1 VNSTSALASAL
12 NRLHIRAA
20 REDDLAAALAL
31 LEWEKG
37 KNSWLDRTDEILR
50 DAVNNSRSEHSLC
63 VAERDGEIVGFALYG
78 VIAGTVGSGT
88 IQSILVAPRS
98 RRAGIG
104 HRLLNYSIDDLA
116 SRRVRLVFAE
126 LPGDPLLVRYRAL
139 LISRGFLEETRIDDY
154 YRDGIPQIISR
165 LDL

>member
-1 VNSTSALASAL
+1 VNSTSALAPAL

-37 KNSWLDRTDEILR
+37 KNPWLDRTDEIVR
-50 DAVNNSRSEHSLC
+50 DAISNPKSEYSLC
-63 VAERDGEIVGFALYG
+63 VAERDGEIVGLCAYG
-78 VIAGTVGSGT
+78 IVAGAVGTGA
-88 IQSILVAPRS
+88 IHAVLVAPRS

-104 HRLLNYSIDDLA
+104 HRLLAFSIDDLA
-116 SRRVRLVFAE
+116 NRRVRVVFAE
-126 LPGDPLLVRYRAL
+126 LPGDSHLVRYRAL
-139 LISRGFLEETRIDDY
+139 LISQGFLEETRIDDF